1 MDDNSFLAYCKEIGA
16 EPGQGAVVLNRIR
29 DVTNPDFR
37 HPDFMPYVKER
48 GVSLL
53 RGAFKEEK
61 TREIPVLSYTG
72 EVPVLRE
79 EYATLDYY
87 ELVHF
92 IPVSLWREIKEEIGG
107 EEKDF
112 YICIRGGEHVTLEG
126 LCELQE
132 EVGRIVGS
140 YTAES
145 ENRIQEYETNNT
157 QIQGMMVILGG
168 FCVLLG
174 IIGVGNVF
182 SNTLGFVRQRKREF
196 ARYLSIGMTPKE
208 LKKMFGIEAMVI
220 ALRPVLIT
228 LPLAVFAVGYMLK
241 LSYLKGEEFLAEAP
255 LIPIFIFMLGILGT
269 VALAYA
275 FAWGNLKKI
284 SLAEVLKDDTMI

>member
-1 MDDNSFLAYCKEIGA
+1 MSDKYTVECE
-16 EPGQGAVVLNRIR
+16 NRIR
-29 DVTNPDFR
+29 
-37 HPDFMPYVKER
+37 E
-48 GVSLL
+48 
-53 RGAFKEEK
+53 
-61 TREIPVLSYTG
+61 
-72 EVPVLRE
+72 
-79 EYATLDYY
+79 Y
-87 ELVHF
+87 ELND
-92 IPVSLWREIKEEIGG
+92 R
-107 EEKDF
+107 
-112 YICIRGGEHVTLEG
+112 
-126 LCELQE
+126 
-132 EVGRIVGS
+132 
-140 YTAES
+140 
-145 ENRIQEYETNNT
+145 
-157 QIQGMMVILGG
+157 QIQGMKTVLGG

-174 IIGVGNVF
+174 LIGIGNVF